1 MLSDQDCEPVQCSEL
16 GFNAIQARIPAW
28 IPPIPEA
35 ITSRGD
41 FDWEGWGAE
50 KLVGKVKSGNWKGK
64 VFRKMKI
71 AIWEVGG
78 HWTVDTDITVVYFT
92 LH

>member
-1 MLSDQDCEPVQCSEL
+1 MQFRPEFQP
-16 GFNAIQARIPAW
+16 GFRQYLKQLPAEG
-28 IPPIPEA
+28 ILIG
-35 ITSRGD
+35 RGGV
-41 FDWEGWGAE
+41 E
-50 KLVGKVKSGNWKGK
+50 GKVKSGNWKGK
-64 VFRKMKI
+64 VFRKMKMKI

>member
-16 GFNAIQARIPAW
+16 GFNAIQARIPAR

-41 FDWEGWGAE
+41 FDWKRGVGVGWR
-50 KLVGKVKSGNWKGK
+50 GKVKSGNWKGK

>member
-16 GFNAIQARIPAW
+16 GFNAIQARIPAR

-41 FDWEGWGAE
+41 FDWERGVGEE
-50 KLVGKVKSGNWKGK
+50 KLRVGTGKGRFLGK
-64 VFRKMKI
+64 
-71 AIWEVGG
+71 
-78 HWTVDTDITVVYFT
+78 
-92 LH
+92 